1 MADEKK
7 LTLFSGHPSLK
18 VLWILLSRRNALKE
32 ITRNIN
38 TLWSRYQP
46 IDSKPNTLNQSNSF
60 REHVLIS
67 INSNQPLILGKK
79 IQKIQTHKT
88 TVSNF
93 VNTVEARIK
102 DSPFCTVKRSVQIDA
117 QTFWRLAKESGIED
131 YPKSSKN
138 EEMLSDFYYKL
149 FDFSKIGF
157 RARESISIGRKIF
170 KQMSSLGLGPWDNSS
185 IAVQGKRFQ
194 CYLELGC
201 DGRRKTFLIFS
212 YTSQKTMALACPR
225 SSALHL
231 QNNYNQFRLKPSQ
244 LQDEHKKYLISYVD
258 EFRQTHIKDAIGSLS
273 EKFQK
278 FSLK

>member
-170 KQMSSLGLGPWDNSS
+170 KNAVYSDGYS
-185 IAVQGKRFQ
+185 IS
-194 CYLELGC
+194 
-201 DGRRKTFLIFS
+201 FLFS
-212 YTSQKTMALACPR
+212 RVSKK
-225 SSALHL
+225 S
-231 QNNYNQFRLKPSQ
+231 NYNATQKKVVRFLNEIEDRCQVWVLDHGITAV
-244 LQDEHKKYLISYVD
+244 LQCKESVFNVIWN
-258 EFRQTHIKDAIGSLS
+258 
-273 EKFQK
+273 
-278 FSLK
+278 